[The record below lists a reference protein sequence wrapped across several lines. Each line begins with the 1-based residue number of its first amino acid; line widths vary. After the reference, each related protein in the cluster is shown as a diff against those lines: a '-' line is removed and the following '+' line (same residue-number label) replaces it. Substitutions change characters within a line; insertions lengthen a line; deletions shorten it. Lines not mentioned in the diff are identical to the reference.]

1 MTVDHPPRRGYADSS
16 FGQLHYVEQGSGEPI
31 LLLHQ
36 TPRSADE
43 FRELLP
49 LLARSSRAI
58 AMDMLGFGLS
68 APVPAPQSIEQ
79 MAAGALALLDALE
92 VDTAVVMGHHTG
104 GAVAVELAASAPDRV
119 RAVVLSSA
127 PWTDA
132 AYRSSHAGGPGVD
145 EAVASEDGSH
155 LTQLWGL
162 RQPYYPP
169 GRPDLLDRFIRDALA
184 PGVDPAEGHLAC
196 ARYRMEDRIGLV
208 QAPVLLL
215 GAAADPF
222 ALPDL
227 EPLSEHL
234 TASAGVRRVVLEG
247 GTIPLMEQLPDE
259 VAAAVLDFLA
269 SVGAPT
275 APSTPHLEAS

>member
-1 MTVDHPPRRGYADSS
+1 MTVDDAPRRGYADAP
-16 FGQLHYVEQGSGEPI
+16 FGQLHYVEQGSGQPI

-49 LLARSSRAI
+49 LLARSHRAI

-68 APVPAPQSIEQ
+68 ATLPAPQTIEQ
-79 MAAGALALLDALE
+79 MSAGALALLDALGI
-92 VDTAVVMGHHTG
+92 DAAVVLGHHTG
-104 GAVAVELAASAPDRV
+104 GAVAVELAASAPERV

-127 PWTDA
+127 PWVDG
-132 AYRSSHAGGPGVD
+132 AYRASHAGGPGVD
-145 EAVASEDGSH
+145 EAVVSEDGSH
-155 LTQLWGL
+155 LPQLWKL
-162 RQPYYPP
+162 RQPYYPS

-208 QAPVLLL
+208 RAPVLLL
-215 GAAADPF
+215 GASADPF

-227 EPLSEHL
+227 EPIRDHL
-234 TASAGVRRVVLEG
+234 TAAAKVRSVVLDG

-259 VAAAVLDFLA
+259 VANAVAEFLA
-269 SVGAPT
+269 HAAP
-275 APSTPHLEAS
+275 